1 MPYYGAGQADRFSFA
16 AARNWIGPLTI
27 HSNVAI
33 LERVDKRTFIHVFLI
48 AALCFSQLAANVH
61 MVGHFQDSPEVN
73 FASFT
78 TYSAQ
83 SHSHTVH
90 HHSHRT
96 VAEPAWED
104 HAKKHHLIAEHTGR
118 IYGAVSDNSADN
130 DNHAGSDSKAD
141 CAIYHAYLGQSGCL
155 PASTTG
161 FSVSTRGIAVL
172 PTSPAPVAKLPH
184 YHQPI
189 RGPPLLLT

>member
-1 MPYYGAGQADRFSFA
+1 
-16 AARNWIGPLTI
+16 
-27 HSNVAI
+27 
-33 LERVDKRTFIHVFLI
+33 VDKRTFIHVFLI

-118 IYGAVSDNSADN
+118 IYGAVSDNAAASPLPQPVSLSLHAELPFYRLARHPLPNCPTITSQSAV
-130 DNHAGSDSKAD
+130 HPYSLPDSFALKAD
-141 CAIYHAYLGQSGCL
+141 RQ
-155 PASTTG
+155 
-161 FSVSTRGIAVL
+161 VS
-172 PTSPAPVAKLPH
+172 
-184 YHQPI
+184 Y
-189 RGPPLLLT
+189 